1 MLIHT
6 VPQENI
12 SNEDNNKLIGEFIKK
27 KTYIKNFSV
36 AYIKKI
42 RGLDK

>member
-6 VPQENI
+6 VPQENV
-12 SNEDNNKLIGEFIKK
+12 SNENNKLIGEFIKK

-42 RGLDK
+42 QGLDK